1 MNSYW
6 ALYSAQMVSLT
17 GSVLN
22 SVVAMFWIYG
32 ITGSITKS
40 VWGFAASALVCAG
53 VSSVAAAVVDRGRKK
68 EWVLAGELVRS
79 FVFLAFYFMA
89 GTGSGS
95 IWVIYGLQALLGI
108 SSSFSSPA
116 ISAWQLS
123 FLGSSYKRI
132 LPLTR
137 SIATAVSLVL
147 VAAGGVL
154 SQYVP
159 FQSIFLYSAATYLAA
174 FFIEV
179 FVGEAASS
187 PAPAPSARGAG
198 DYARGLIRDIK
209 GSFAYMAADGGGF
222 LKIIFLF
229 MVVNSVFAPIASLL
243 PMVVKVG
250 FSGTPAMYSMILL
263 ANGSGALVAGLLMS
277 RRPVRDICR
286 HVGLV
291 VLFNGVISCA
301 TFFVSDFRIFTLMVF
316 LVGMGLGSV
325 NIGITLLISAA
336 KPGYYCKVRTH
347 SENIAGLFVP
357 FGLVLLSALA
367 ERQSVMLPFLVSGV
381 IVLISGG
388 IYLARLNSRP
398 ARLPEPGF
406 CGI

>member
-1 MNSYW
+1 
-6 ALYSAQMVSLT
+6 MVSLT
-17 GSVLN
+17 GAVLN

-32 ITGSITKS
+32 ITGSITRS

-53 VSSVAAAVVDRGRKK
+53 VSSVAAAIVDRGRKK
-68 EWVLAGELVRS
+68 EWALAGELVRA
-79 FVFLAFYFMA
+79 FVFLVFYFMA
-89 GTGSGS
+89 GTGSEN
-95 IWVIYGLQALLGI
+95 IWAIYGLQALLGI

-123 FLGSSYKRI
+123 FLGEGYKRI
-132 LPLTR
+132 LPVTR
-137 SIATAVSLVL
+137 SISTAVSLVL
-147 VAAGGVL
+147 VAAGGVI

-174 FFIEV
+174 FFIEALV
-179 FVGEAASS
+179 SEASLPASAP
-187 PAPAPSARGAG
+187 PARDAAE
-198 DYARGLIRDIK
+198 YTRGLIRDIR
-209 GSFAYMAADGGGF
+209 GSFAYMARDGGGF

-229 MVVNSVFAPIASLL
+229 MIVNSVFAPIASLL

-250 FSGTPAMYSMILL
+250 FSGTPAMYSMMLL
-263 ANGSGALVAGLLMS
+263 ANGTGALMAGLFMS
-277 RRPVRDICR
+277 RRPIRDLYR

-301 TFFVSDFRIFTLMVF
+301 TFFISDFRIFTLMVF

-367 ERQSVMLPFLVSGV
+367 ERHNVMLPFLVSGV